1 MPTEG
6 IPVSLGRGGCQ
17 EIDTANKIGCNQ
29 PIREDII
36 ELKDSFLKKPKIKN
50 KNN

>member
-17 EIDTANKIGCNQ
+17 PGAVVGAIGGAAVGGVAGSKSNIGC
-29 PIREDII
+29 RY
-36 ELKDSFLKKPKIKN
+36 
-50 KNN
+50 

>member
-17 EIDTANKIGCNQ
+17 VWYNALSMKIRQIYEIK
-29 PIREDII
+29 
-36 ELKDSFLKKPKIKN
+36 LKFFIKFYGGN
-50 KNN
+50 IF